1 MNEEIVLFLQRLEYA
16 KQTLISLLEFGGNL
30 DKLGK
35 IDKIIFGDSGIM
47 LTREFDPDYFEK
59 LIYVVIDVE
68 KRKFEE
74 SKLKVMDIL
83 DGKLD
88 DEIRKSLGLDPG
100 TKIEEKQA

>member
-30 DKLGK
+30 DKLAK
-35 IDKIIFGDSGIM
+35 IDKITFGDSGIV

-59 LIYVVIDVE
+59 LVYVVVDVE

-74 SKLKVMDIL
+74 SKTKVMDIL

-88 DEIRKSLGLDPG
+88 DEIMKSLGLDQEA
-100 TKIEEKQA
+100 KVEEKQA